1 MRDKVN
7 KQSIRSLNILIAFCA
22 QIYKFFLLNG
32 IGYVRQVYALTATG
46 VGFRVIWPQRLCT
59 CVLW

>member
-1 MRDKVN
+1 MRVKVN
-7 KQSIRSLNILIAFCA
+7 KQSILSLSILISFYA
-22 QIYKFFLLNG
+22 QIYKFFLWNG

-46 VGFRVIWPQRLCT
+46 VGFHVIWPQRLYT